1 MSTTL
6 QLQDYLF
13 KGMLSCDFFDMF
25 NIVLER
31 QFLMQS
37 ELEWNAIWQTQRA
50 GPDGKPTD
58 AARVGAGY
66 YIEIPKLEVP
76 RPNSRQRF
84 LTASVVSIEE
94 RNLNMTPEVGTLMNA
109 EDMAELALD
118 FMFGWVLNISSALVP
133 ENAAILPAR
142 DLQLGDG
149 MVVYRT
155 SVTLRVEKVPPP
167 RCDQPQI
174 IAGAGVWTIQNG
186 GNTPDATIYYTLDNS
201 FPGRVNPVAN
211 VFAGPIT
218 VAAGTIINA
227 MAWRQDRLPSHL
239 SQILTS

>member
-13 KGMLSCDFFDMF
+13 KGMLSCEFFDMF

-37 ELEWNAIWQTQRA
+37 ELEWSAIWQTQRV
-50 GPDGKPTD
+50 GSDGKPTD

-76 RPNSRQRF
+76 KPNSRQRY

-94 RNLNMTPEVGTLMNA
+94 RNLNLTPQVGTLMSA

-133 ENAAILPAR
+133 ETATILPAR
-142 DLQLGDG
+142 DLQREGL
-149 MVVYRT
+149 VVYRT
-155 SVTLRVEKVPPP
+155 SVTLRVEKAPMA
-167 RCDQPQI
+167 RCDQPAI
-174 IAGAGVWTIQNG
+174 SKDGNG
-186 GNTPDATIYYTLDNS
+186 HWVITNGTNTPDAAIYYTVDNS
-201 FPGRVNPVAN
+201 FPGKANASAVLFAAPLTLPV
-211 VFAGPIT
+211 
-218 VAAGTIINA
+218 GTILNA
-227 MAWRQDRLPSHL
+227 MAWRADRLPSHL
-239 SQILTS
+239 SQTVTQ